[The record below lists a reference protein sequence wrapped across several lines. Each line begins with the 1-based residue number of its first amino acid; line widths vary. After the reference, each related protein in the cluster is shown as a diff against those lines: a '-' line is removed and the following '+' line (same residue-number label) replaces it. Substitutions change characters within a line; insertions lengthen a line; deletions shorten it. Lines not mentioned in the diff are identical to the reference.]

1 MATTGVC
8 DSFKVEVM
16 QAAHCMNATVATSG
30 TNSSGSASIT
40 ALATTAGICVGMA
53 VTGTNVAA
61 GAVVASVDSGTAVT
75 MSKVSTGAVSTCT
88 FAGDVFK
95 LALVKTSPSRTFDH
109 GSTSIGTPG
118 SGTPSATNLGTDE
131 IAASGS
137 YSSGGVTL
145 TNVSPV
151 LSSTTAC
158 ATWSNISITS
168 ATISTTAA
176 IIYNSSG
183 RLGSTTGRTVEVLDF
198 GGTQTVTSGTLSLS
212 FPAQTAGN
220 AVLQIS

>member
-8 DSFKVEVM
+8 DSAKVEFM
-16 QAAHCMNATVATSG
+16 QAAHCMQATLATSG
-30 TNSSGSASIT
+30 TNTSGAASIT
-40 ALATTAGICVGMA
+40 AISTTAAIAVGMA
-53 VTGTNVAA
+53 VSGTNVAA
-61 GAVVASVDSGTAVT
+61 GAVVASVDSGTALT
-75 MSKVSTGAVSTCT
+75 MSKVSTGAVSNFTVT
-88 FAGDVFK
+88 GDVFK
-95 LALVKTSPSRTFDH
+95 LALVKVSPSRTFDH
-109 GSTSIGTPG
+109 TQTSIGTPG

-151 LSSTTAC
+151 LNSTTGC
-158 ATWSNISITS
+158 ATWGNVSITS

-183 RLGSTTGRTVEVLDF
+183 RLGSTTGRTIEVLDF
-198 GGTQTVTSGTLSLS
+198 GGTNSVTSGTLSLT